1 MIIPIILAGG
11 TGSRLWPLSRQLN
24 PKQFMAVTEAA
35 GGSDPDELVSQTLF
49 QQTLQRLRGLEK
61 LAAPVV
67 ICNED
72 HRFLVAEQLRQLH
85 IHDAVILLEPFGRN
99 TAPAVTLA
107 AEIIKALIGEGRLPA
122 GEDAVMLVLPADH
135 VIRVPQVFHDCV
147 RTGIRHAGSGK
158 LVTFGIRPQY
168 AETGYGYIH
177 RGDALGDGAFA
188 VRRFVE
194 KPDSARARQY
204 LDDGA
209 YDWNSG
215 MFLFGLDSWLDEIRQ
230 HAPDIAQVCHRAC
243 ADRRFDGDFT
253 RIDAAVFGA
262 CPADSIDYAVME
274 KTRHAV
280 VVPMDASWSDLG
292 AWNSLWDISDKKTD
306 DNNVLSGDT
315 HVINVNDSYIRA
327 DSRLVVAI
335 GMQNAVIVETAD
347 AVLVAAKGHVQDVKK
362 AVQWLEQQNRSEAST
377 HTLVYR
383 PWGSYESLATGPGF
397 QVKRIRVRPGA
408 SLSLQLHHK
417 RAEHWVVLQGIATVT
432 CDDSVF
438 DMRANESTF
447 IPLGSKHRLQNK
459 TSEWVE
465 LIEVQTGT
473 YLGEDDI
480 VRFDDIYG
488 RVPETQ

>member
-24 PKQFMAVTEAA
+24 PKQFMAVTDAA
-35 GGSDPDELVSQTLF
+35 SAVDLAGTASKTLF
-49 QQTLQRLRGLEK
+49 QQTLQRLSGLEQ
-61 LAAPVV
+61 LVSPVV

-72 HRFLVAEQLRQLH
+72 HRFLVAEQLRQLN
-85 IHDAVILLEPFGRN
+85 INDAIILLEPCGRN

-107 AEIIKALIGEGRLPA
+107 AEVIKALIADGKLPA
-122 GEDAVMLVLPADH
+122 DEQVMMLVLPADH
-135 VIRVPQVFHDCV
+135 VIRVPQAFHQCV
-147 RTGIRHAGSGK
+147 RVGAKQAATGK
-158 LVTFGIRPQY
+158 LVTFGIKPQY

-177 RGDALGDGAFA
+177 RGDELADGAFS

-194 KPDSARARQY
+194 KPDSARAQQY
-204 LDDGA
+204 LQDGC

-215 MFLFGLDSWLDEIRQ
+215 MFLFALDSWLGEIQQ
-230 HAPDIAQVCHRAC
+230 HAPDIAQACHQAC
-243 ADRRFDGDFT
+243 AGRRFDGDFT
-253 RIDAAVFGA
+253 RVDAALFAA
-262 CPADSIDYAVME
+262 CRADSIDYAVME
-274 KTRHAV
+274 KTSEAV
-280 VVPMDASWSDLG
+280 VVPMDAAWNDLG
-292 AWNSLWDISDKKTD
+292 AWNSLWDISEKKTV

-315 HVINVNDSYIRA
+315 HVINVNGSYIRA

-335 GMQNAVIVETAD
+335 GMQDAVIVETAD
-347 AVLVAAKGHVQDVKK
+347 AVLVADKRHVQDVKK

-417 RAEHWVVLQGIATVT
+417 RAEHWVVLQGLATVT
-432 CDDSVF
+432 CDERVF
-438 DMRANESTF
+438 DMQANESTF

-465 LIEVQTGT
+465 LIEVQTGS

-488 RVPETQ
+488 RAPAV